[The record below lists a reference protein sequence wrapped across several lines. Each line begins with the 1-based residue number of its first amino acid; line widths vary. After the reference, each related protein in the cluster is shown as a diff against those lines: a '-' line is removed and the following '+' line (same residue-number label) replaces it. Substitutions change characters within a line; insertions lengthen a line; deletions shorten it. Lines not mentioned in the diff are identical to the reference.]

1 MSINQVADF
10 LLSRDNFE
18 ILTHAYPDGDT
29 LGSGYGLCLALQQLG
44 KNARVITAN
53 LPKDFV
59 FLTEGVKEQ
68 SFEAQTFVSVDVADE
83 KLLGSNFEKYHGK
96 IELCIDHHRINRVEA
111 DIKLVEPEAAANCEI
126 LYRLFG
132 VMNVEITKFQP
143 TRAVLSTATP
153 PRPPCGLRLICST
166 RALTRRSST
175 R

>member
-44 KNARVITAN
+44 KNARVITTN

-68 SFEAQTFVSVDVADE
+68 SFEAQTIVSVDVADE
-83 KLLGSNFEKYHGK
+83 KLLGSNFESRSQTA
-96 IELCIDHHRINRVEA
+96 CT
-111 DIKLVEPEAAANCEI
+111 PE
-126 LYRLFG
+126 
-132 VMNVEITKFQP
+132 FQP

>member
-68 SFEAQTFVSVDVADE
+68 SFEAQTIVSVGRKA
-83 KLLGSNFEKYHGK
+83 
-96 IELCIDHHRINRVEA
+96 
-111 DIKLVEPEAAANCEI
+111 P
-126 LYRLFG
+126 RL
-132 VMNVEITKFQP
+132 KF
-143 TRAVLSTATP
+143 
-153 PRPPCGLRLICST
+153 
-166 RALTRRSST
+166 
-175 R
+175 